1 MNFKGGLFR
10 RSLQDMGKIPRL
22 DFLRTSNK
30 DPAPSQLN
38 FLPSLL
44 SPILIRKTLTSLA
57 ETLQIWPEAWSLFMT
72 IPKSLICEAPRVILM
87 RTLGDAE

>member
-1 MNFKGGLFR
+1 
-10 RSLQDMGKIPRL
+10 MGKIPRL

-87 RTLGDAE
+87 RTLGDAD